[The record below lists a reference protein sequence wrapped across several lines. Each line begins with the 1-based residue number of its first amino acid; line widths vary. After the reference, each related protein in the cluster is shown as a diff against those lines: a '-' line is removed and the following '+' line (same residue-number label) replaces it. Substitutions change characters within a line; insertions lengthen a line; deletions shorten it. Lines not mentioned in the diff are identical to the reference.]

1 MSDKMKY
8 VKLMNQNGTVAST
21 VPIGVDAVNVDFSDG
36 KTLVQK
42 LGLYTTKQELATSQQ
57 TASNTYVTK
66 TQINTLK
73 QSYATK
79 ADLQNTYN
87 GLDNV
92 FISNDQLDDFNNTI
106 SNTYTTKTESNIF
119 KNAIVEVFDP
129 NKAYDK
135 GTCVLNDVNDGGDGK
150 VYKLTT
156 AHASGVAW
164 KNTQKVA
171 TVISKQLRGGITI
184 DITNH
189 ALVIE

>member
-1 MSDKMKY
+1 
-8 VKLMNQNGTVAST
+8 MNQNGTVAST
-21 VPIGVDAVNVDFSDG
+21 VPVGVDAVNVDFSDG
-36 KTLVQK
+36 KTLVQE
-42 LGLYTTKQELATSQQ
+42 LNLYTTK
-57 TASNTYVTK
+57 
-66 TQINTLK
+66 I
-73 QSYATK
+73 
-79 ADLQNTYN
+79 
-87 GLDNV
+87 
-92 FISNDQLDDFNNTI
+92 
-106 SNTYTTKTESNIF
+106 ESNVF

-150 VYKLTT
+150 VYKLTA